1 MCLLLE
7 AARAWHEL
15 ENIEYM
21 IDLGRKGTLTKV
33 RLTFNDVDFP
43 HLAGMQYAEG
53 VDFGVRLDEY
63 YGKKLIPSILN
74 RKINACKI
82 ETSEN
87 WGMISGRLTAII
99 NLQNTLDGN
108 FNIVMFNRFKVKGH
122 SKIDAKFA
130 IKSTITN
137 DTYFVF
143 LDERSGK
150 YYCKSAFRKDTVD
163 YTDNQSS
170 MTVLRKI
177 KYIDDT
183 SYELF
188 RNPKYTPADN

>member
-1 MCLLLE
+1 MCLLLK
-7 AARAWHEL
+7 AAHAWQEL
-15 ENIEYM
+15 ENVEYF
-21 IDLGRKGTLTKV
+21 IDLGKKGNLTK
-33 RLTFNDVDFP
+33 LNLIFNDADFP

-63 YGKKLIPSILN
+63 YGKKLVPALIN
-74 RKINACKI
+74 GKIDAGKV

-87 WGMISGRLTAII
+87 WDMISGRLAAII
-99 NLQNTLDGN
+99 NLQHTLDGN
-108 FNIVMFNRFKVKGH
+108 FSIVMFNRRKVKGH
-122 SKIDAKFA
+122 SKIDAKFV

-150 YYCKSAFRKDTVD
+150 YYCKSAFRKDAVD
-163 YTDNQSS
+163 YVENQSS

-177 KYIDDT
+177 KSINGM
-183 SYELF
+183 SSELY
-188 RNPKYTPADN
+188 RNPGYTPKEE